1 MTILMMLLSSFRVNR
16 FNLIE
21 GDLCINMNNH
31 QKSTFHLLGI
41 FLIIH
46 IYAKV
51 LLIDIYCCANIN
63 NHQVRTE

>member
-1 MTILMMLLSSFRVNR
+1 
-16 FNLIE
+16 
-21 GDLCINMNNH
+21 MNNH

-41 FLIIH
+41 FLIIY